1 MFLSNGSEYIC
12 WSMLLAPFKNLHKR
26 NARYKK
32 PSIWTLKD
40 VLSITLEQKLKD
52 VLWLKQVP
60 MRMLYFFIW
69 LSVACKK
76 YRKMEAYMNYCVLF
90 QYEVFHMTWLYFV
103 IALSKCIFS
112 EIYISFSSFLIVNHE
127 IWKNR
132 TLRTHFYIHHAMYEM
147 TFLFSLY
154 FFIQKFMSSRIKVN
168 NTLKIK
174 FINLQLRPLSRKR
187 SASNR
192 IRNHILLN
200 YWETILEG

>member
-40 VLSITLEQKLKD
+40 VL
-52 VLWLKQVP
+52 WLKQVP
-60 MRMLYFFIW
+60 MRMLYIFIW

-76 YRKMEAYMNYCVLF
+76 NRKMEAYMNYCVLF
-90 QYEVFHMTWLYFV
+90 QYEVFHMPWLSFV

-112 EIYISFSSFLIVNHE
+112 EIYISFSSFLIINHE

-147 TFLFSLY
+147 TFLFSL
-154 FFIQKFMSSRIKVN
+154 FFYS
-168 NTLKIK
+168 KIYVK
-174 FINLQLRPLSRKR
+174 QNKSQQ
-187 SASNR
+187 
-192 IRNHILLN
+192 
-200 YWETILEG
+200 

>member
-1 MFLSNGSEYIC
+1 MNIKGCSVNHPWTKIKGCFVIEASTYENAIFFYLAKCCMQKIQENGSIHE
-12 WSMLLAPFKNLHKR
+12 LLC
-26 NARYKK
+26 
-32 PSIWTLKD
+32 I
-40 VLSITLEQKLKD
+40 I
-52 VLWLKQVP
+52 
-60 MRMLYFFIW
+60 
-69 LSVACKK
+69 
-76 YRKMEAYMNYCVLF
+76 

-168 NTLKIK
+168 DTLKIK